1 MNRLMQT
8 TNDLTLAILRIGLGV
23 VIFPHGA
30 QKLLGWFG
38 GSGPGGT
45 IGFFQQTWG
54 IPAIVTVL
62 VIGAESF
69 GSLALIA
76 GFMSRIAAAGI
87 AIVMLGAVTL
97 VHWPVGFFMNWGGQ
111 QSGEGFE
118 FHVLAIAMAIA
129 LVIGGG
135 GAFSVD
141 RVLAASGREVEERLG
156 ETARR

>member
-1 MNRLMQT
+1 MKRLMQT

-62 VIGAESF
+62 VIGAESL
-69 GSLALIA
+69 GALALIA
-76 GFMSRIAAAGI
+76 GFMSRVAAAGI
-87 AIVMLGAVTL
+87 AMVMLGAVTL
-97 VHWPVGFFMNWGGQ
+97 VHWRVGFFMNWGGQ
-111 QSGEGFE
+111 LSGEGFE
-118 FHVLAIAMAIA
+118 FHILAIAMALA
-129 LVIGGG
+129 LFIGGG
-135 GAFSVD
+135 GALSVD
-141 RVLAASGREVEERLG
+141 RLLAARGRQGVEAGR
-156 ETARR
+156 